1 MPLVIAPINIM
12 LKVIKILASEKV
24 KKHLENLGITK
35 GSSLELL
42 NNDGGNVIL
51 LVKGSRLA
59 LDKDLALKIVV
70 V

>member
-1 MPLVIAPINIM
+1 M